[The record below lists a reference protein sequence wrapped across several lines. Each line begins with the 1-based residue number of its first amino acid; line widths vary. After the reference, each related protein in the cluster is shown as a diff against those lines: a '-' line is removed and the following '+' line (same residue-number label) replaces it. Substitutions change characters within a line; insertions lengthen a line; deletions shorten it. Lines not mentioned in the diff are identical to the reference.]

1 MAKDTFQ
8 RTKPHVNVG
17 ALFGLQKLGF
27 SGLGVFQISNAQMVT
42 DPQDR
47 DLLAAVL
54 TEYTKSEVKYYTIT
68 LTNAR

>member
-1 MAKDTFQ
+1 MAKDQFY
-8 RTKPHVNVG
+8 RTKPHVNAG

-27 SGLGVFQISNAQMVT
+27 SGLGVFQIANAQVVT

-47 DLLAAVL
+47 DLVAAVL
-54 TEYTKSEVKYYTIT
+54 TEYAKSEVKYYTIT